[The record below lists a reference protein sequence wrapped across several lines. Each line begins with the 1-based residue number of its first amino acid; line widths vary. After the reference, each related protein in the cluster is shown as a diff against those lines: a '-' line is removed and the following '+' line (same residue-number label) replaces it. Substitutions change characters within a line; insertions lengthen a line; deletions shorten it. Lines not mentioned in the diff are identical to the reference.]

1 MLEIE
6 NAILIGYE
14 KPQTIVIE
22 NGIVVE
28 ISPVV
33 SALSVQTALSIQ
45 TIDASSHLVIPGLI
59 DPHLHLDKAL
69 LLSQFPAQKGTFEEA
84 LEETFKLKE
93 SFTIADIQ
101 ARARQVLERESAFGT
116 TAIRSH
122 VEVDPALQLTSLNAL
137 LPLKQEFAQR
147 LDLQLAIFA
156 QEGITNQPGTHQL
169 LHQALSLGGDLI
181 GSAPYTDPNP
191 EQNIRTVFD
200 LAEEFDCDVD
210 FHLDF
215 LDNDAPLLFPIV
227 ALETIKRGWQ
237 NRVCLGHMTRLAGL
251 SPEALSEAAN
261 LLSEAGISVLALP
274 ASDLYMMARG
284 DTHSVRRGV
293 APVHRLMEIGVN
305 CAIATNNIQNLFTPF
320 GDGDP
325 LKICTLLAQ
334 TLQLGTTAQH
344 AQCLDMATTH
354 AAAAIGI
361 ANHSIAPGHPADL
374 VIIDA
379 RTASEAIG
387 TAPPTRTTI
396 KSGQVVSRTKLHH
409 WTSIRSDESNSTN

>member
-1 MLEIE
+1 MLKIE
-6 NAILIGYE
+6 NAVLVGHE
-14 KPQTIVIE
+14 TPQTIAIQ
-22 NGIVVE
+22 NGLINE
-28 ISPVV
+28 IS
-33 SALSVQTALSIQ
+33 TAIHAPATH
-45 TIDASSHLVIPGLI
+45 TIDANHCLVVPGLV

-69 LLSQFPAQKGTFEEA
+69 LLSQFPAQRGTFQEA
-84 LEETFKLKE
+84 LEETYRLKE
-93 SFTIADIQ
+93 RFTIADIQ
-101 ARARQVLERESAFGT
+101 SRARQVLERESAFGT

-122 VEVDPALQLTSLNAL
+122 VEVDPVLQLTSLKAL

-156 QEGITNQPGTHQL
+156 QEGITNWPGTHQL
-169 LHQALSLGGDLI
+169 LHQALSMGGDVI

-191 EQNIRTVFD
+191 EQNIRIVFD

-227 ALETIKRGWQ
+227 ARETIRRGWQ

-251 SPEALSEAAN
+251 SSEALSEAASS
-261 LLSEAGISVLALP
+261 LSEAGISVLALP

-284 DTHSVRRGV
+284 DAHNVRRGV
-293 APVHRLMEIGVN
+293 APVHRLMELGVN

-344 AQCLDMATTH
+344 IQCLEMATTH
-354 AAAAIGI
+354 AASAIGI
-361 ANHSIAPGHPADL
+361 ANHSIAPGYPADL
-374 VIIDA
+374 VILDT

-396 KSGQVVSRTKLHH
+396 KNGQTVSRTKLHH
-409 WTSIRSDESNSTN
+409 WTPMRSDKSNLTN